1 MNYKKK
7 VNTIEFFFLLLSPNF
22 PNKNSFFFQQSD
34 GITAVIYKGQIIDRK
49 PYSVDSSPTIGTGDS
64 GRHGAQS
71 QRCHRGLM
79 DR

>member
-7 VNTIEFFFLLLSPNF
+7 VNTIEFFFCYFRPIF
-22 PNKNSFFFQQSD
+22 RIKIHFFFQQSD